1 MNNGKISKKENQD
14 FTVWTLKPG
23 HLEEDRPITTFSEDK
38 KILNFFCKR
47 IYKLQGSTMQTLKTL
62 KQFEPTWPIRK
73 QPAVI
78 GRASSKCSGAG
89 EIA

>member
-1 MNNGKISKKENQD
+1 MVRLAKKRTQD

-62 KQFEPTWPIRK
+62 KQFEPT
-73 QPAVI
+73 
-78 GRASSKCSGAG
+78 
-89 EIA
+89 